1 MSIIDV
7 TILEKTNDKQLV
19 IKGERKSF
27 PVYKVPLELLQYN
40 VKNGRIS
47 TYITEYEDNHEI
59 LPSTDEGL
67 NEVLEKY
74 IIDSSPKS
82 FKKTKEN
89 IRRFGQ
95 MISGVVLSNGV
106 VVDGNRRFSALRQL
120 HREGAGSKFGYL
132 EAIVLDET
140 KYNEKELKTL
150 ELNIQHATEEKV
162 NYNSIER
169 LVDIYRDIIGPEAQ
183 FSIEEYA
190 TETNESVKDVQEQAE
205 IAKLLVRYLEF
216 LKQPLKFHIARHQK
230 VAENLKEVYKNLKK
244 VDQEDLFDVEQIM
257 FMNIFAY
264 PKDTGRTIRKFKDAL
279 ADSRLRSQYIEETED
294 LRDDIEDYLSSEVVQ
309 EEVSNYGTIS
319 LPEKILKEVAEIG
332 DEIVEK
338 KNINAAQNKPIASI
352 SKAEDRIREIDLESV
367 RRMDNSLK
375 SDFIH
380 HVDELMKML
389 IDIKDEVEC

>member
-47 TYITEYEDNHEI
+47 TYITEYEDNHDI

-67 NEVLEKY
+67 NGVLEKY

-190 TETNESVKDVQEQAE
+190 AETNESVKDVQEQTE

>member
-47 TYITEYEDNHEI
+47 TYITEYEDNHDI

-190 TETNESVKDVQEQAE
+190 AETNESVKDVQEQAE

-294 LRDDIEDYLSSEVVQ
+294 LRDDIEDYFSSEVVQ